1 MIRNIFVLFV
11 LFSTFS
17 FAQLMQ
23 PKLVLQQN
31 SHEFGDI
38 VQGEVVSHTFVLSNS
53 GGDLLKINNVQASC
67 GCTAA
72 VPEKNELAPGE
83 STNLTVK
90 FNSKGRQGKQTK
102 TVKIFT
108 NDPQTPEAVVT
119 ITGNVVTKTDQ
130 TGTVPVIYFPETQHD
145 FGKVSEGEKVNYT
158 FRFVNKGESELVIK
172 DVKSSCGCTAAL
184 LSTSNIKPGQEGTL
198 KVEFDTKNRS
208 GKNSKTVTVQSNDP
222 KDPTKVLTIYAD
234 VVRKGG

>member
-1 MIRNIFVLFV
+1 MIKNLLFTSL
-11 LFSTFS
+11 LFSS
-17 FAQLMQ
+17 LVFAQLIQ
-23 PKLVLQQN
+23 PKLVIQQT
-31 SHEFGDI
+31 SFDFGDI
-38 VQGEVVSHTFVLSNS
+38 KQGETVSHVFVLSNN
-53 GGDLLKINNVQASC
+53 GGELLKINNVQASC

-83 STNLTVK
+83 STNLPVK
-90 FNSKGRQGKQTK
+90 FNSSGRMGNQTK

-108 NDPQTPEAVVT
+108 NDPDTPETT
-119 ITGNVVTKTDQ
+119 ITITCNILAADQ
-130 TGTVPVIYFPETQHD
+130 SGIAPTIYFPETQHD
-145 FGKVSEGEKVNYT
+145 FGKVNEGEKINYT
-158 FRFVNKGESELVIK
+158 FRFVNKGAGELVIK

-184 LSTSNIKPGQEGTL
+184 LSNSNIKPGQEGTI

-234 VVRKGG
+234 IVKKGG

>member
-1 MIRNIFVLFV
+1 MIKNLLFV
-11 LFSTFS
+11 FFLFSS
-17 FAQLMQ
+17 IVLAQLMQ

-31 SHEFGDI
+31 SFDFGQI
-38 VQGEVVSHTFVLSNS
+38 KQGETVSHTFVLTNS
-53 GGDLLKINNVQASC
+53 GGDLLKITNVQASC

-90 FNSKGRQGKQTK
+90 FNSTGRMGIQKK

-108 NDPQTPEAVVT
+108 NDPLNPEMT
-119 ITGNVVTKTDQ
+119 ITISGNVVTGEQ
-130 TGTVPVIYFPETQHD
+130 SGGVPAIYFPEVQHD
-145 FGKVSEGEKVNYT
+145 FGQVSEGEKVNYT
-158 FRFVNKGESELVIK
+158 FSFINKGTSELIIK

-184 LSTSNIKPGQEGTL
+184 LSSSNIKPGQQGTIV
-198 KVEFDTKNRS
+198 VEFDTKNRS

-222 KDPTKVLTIYAD
+222 KDPTKILTIYAD
-234 VVRKGG
+234 INKKGG

>member
-1 MIRNIFVLFV
+1 MNRNLLFV
-11 LFSTFS
+11 FFLISSLS

-31 SHEFGDI
+31 SFEFGDI
-38 VQGEVVSHTFVLSNS
+38 KQGETVSHTFVLTNS
-53 GGDLLKINNVQASC
+53 GGDLLKIANVQASC

-72 VPEKNELAPGE
+72 VPEKSELAPGE

-90 FNSKGRQGKQTK
+90 FNSTGRQGAQKK

-108 NDPQTPEAVVT
+108 NDPQAPEMTVT
-119 ITGNVVTKTDQ
+119 ITGNVVAGDQ
-130 TGTVPVIYFPETQHD
+130 SGAVPTIYFPESQHD

-158 FRFVNKGESELVIK
+158 FRFVNKGTSELIIK

-184 LSTSNIKPGQEGTL
+184 LNSSNIKPGQEGTL

-208 GKNSKTVTVQSNDP
+208 GKNSKTVTVQSNDL

-234 VVRKGG
+234 IVKKGS

>member
-1 MIRNIFVLFV
+1 MIKNILMAVVLFT
-11 LFSTFS
+11 TFC

-38 VQGEVVSHTFVLSNS
+38 VQGEVVTHTFVLSNS
-53 GGDLLKINNVQASC
+53 GGDLLKITNVQASC

-72 VPEKNELAPGE
+72 APEKNELAPGE

-90 FNSKGRQGKQTK
+90 FNSHGRQGKQTK

-108 NDPQTPEAVVT
+108 NDPQTPEAVIT
-119 ITGNVVTKTDQ
+119 ITGNVILTSEQ
-130 TGTVPVIYFPETQHD
+130 IGTAPVIYFPETQHD

-184 LSTSNIKPGQEGTL
+184 ISDSNVKPGQEGTL

-234 VVRKGG
+234 VVKKGG